1 MDDKKLKKI
10 TLSGHLGSGKTVVGK
25 ILSKKYRLKYYS
37 TGAIQREIAVRKG
50 ITTLALNR
58 LAESNRE
65 IDDTIDNFSREL
77 NHKKENFIL
86 DSRLAWY
93 FIDKAFKVFLKV
105 DKEEAARR
113 IMRDTSRKSEK
124 YQNLEEAIRSIQAR
138 RQSEQDR
145 FFRLYGVKLYDK
157 NNYHLVIDTTHQ
169 KPEEIVKIITQ
180 YWSKFLSG
188 ENFPNVI
195 DQ

>member
-1 MDDKKLKKI
+1 MNDKKLKKI

-25 ILSKKYRLKYYS
+25 ILSKKYKLKYYS
-37 TGAIQREIAVRKG
+37 TGAIQREIAAQKG
-50 ITTLALNR
+50 VTTLALNR

-77 NHKKENFIL
+77 NYKKENFIL

-93 FIDKAFKVFLKV
+93 FVDKAFKIFLKV

-113 IMRDTSRKSEK
+113 IMGDTSRKSEK
-124 YQNLEEAIRSIQAR
+124 YRNLEEAIKSIHAR

-145 FFRLYGVKLYDK
+145 FLKLYGVRLYDK

-169 KPEEIVKIITQ
+169 KPEKIVEIITQ
-180 YWSKFLSG
+180 YWGRFLSG

-195 DQ
+195 DR